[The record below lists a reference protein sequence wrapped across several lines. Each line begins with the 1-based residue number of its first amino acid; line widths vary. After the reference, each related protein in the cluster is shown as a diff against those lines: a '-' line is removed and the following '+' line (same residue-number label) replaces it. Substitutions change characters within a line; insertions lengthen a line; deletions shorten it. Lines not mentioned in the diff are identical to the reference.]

1 MNCQKLSLEAST
13 HAAQN
18 ERLPLR
24 TIVQVLFFEQ
34 LKLRTSVSSWFYAS
48 DNLEN
53 SEDHSGDLSLVRDDA
68 IVPHDLTFNDMK
80 ERVIELQKECL
91 SMKQELEKMKTKVS
105 WNMVLKKFGSML
117 ISKPCN
123 LKAPKPCSKSKISPA
138 ISAVPQMEDKAVTVM
153 NRKIDI

>member
-34 LKLRTSVSSWFYAS
+34 LKLRTSVAGWLFTS

-53 SEDHSGDLSLVRDDA
+53 LQDSSGNLDLVRKVTNA
-68 IVPHDLTFNDMK
+68 PHVLTFDEMK
-80 ERVIELQKECL
+80 ERVSELEKECL
-91 SMKQELEKMKTKVS
+91 SMKQELKKMVKTKLS
-105 WNMVLKKFGSML
+105 WNVILKKLGSKL
-117 ISKPCN
+117 ISNSCD
-123 LKAPKPCSKSKISPA
+123 LKVSKPCSKSKVSPA
-138 ISAVPQMEDKAVTVM
+138 ISAAQMEDKAMAVM
-153 NRKIDI
+153 SRKIDI